1 MFLTKFQGQWHQY
14 CTGVSQMQFKLV
26 KPGTHM
32 LQDLD
37 MDEQV
42 LNLIDKAV
50 DFDEEAMQYM
60 ESLLSKTDRSERN
73 TN

>member
-1 MFLTKFQGQWHQY
+1 ME
-14 CTGVSQMQFKLV
+14 FKLV

-73 TN
+73 TNQKLNDRIDTEKIAKI

>member
-1 MFLTKFQGQWHQY
+1 
-14 CTGVSQMQFKLV
+14 
-26 KPGTHM
+26 
-32 LQDLD
+32 

-73 TN
+73 TNQKLNDRIDTEKIAKI